1 MQIRNKHKLRLINYL
16 KKQRKDVTYLANM
29 DHRKTIFSGLNRQ
42 ITFSTRTI
50 MLIFYIIKR
59 YMDVKQL
66 VQQSKSKDI
75 KVVPRVF
82 VVGGIS
88 RQGEEVYHQLI

>member
-1 MQIRNKHKLRLINYL
+1 MRLVNYL
-16 KKQRKDVTYLANM
+16 KKQRKDLNYLSNM

-59 YMDVKQL
+59 YMDIKQT
-66 VQQSKSKDI
+66 VQ
-75 KVVPRVF
+75 
-82 VVGGIS
+82 
-88 RQGEEVYHQLI
+88 